1 MRFIV
6 NVSLPGCDAP
16 LPSGARP
23 PLAPPEQFCPPI
35 TQTSTCMK
43 LGKFVFSVALWNTAA
58 PEVVT
63 PVASGSVSNPHEVRR
78 MLCQSAVL
86 SEPCAVVLLIVTLM
100 LRSTKPL
107 PSVVN
112 TGFEKAATPVRVT
125 PAGGV

>member
-1 MRFIV
+1 
-6 NVSLPGCDAP
+6 
-16 LPSGARP
+16 
-23 PLAPPEQFCPPI
+23 
-35 TQTSTCMK
+35 
-43 LGKFVFSVALWNTAA
+43 
-58 PEVVT
+58 
-63 PVASGSVSNPHEVRR
+63 

-112 TGFEKAATPVRVT
+112 TGFEKAATPVSVT